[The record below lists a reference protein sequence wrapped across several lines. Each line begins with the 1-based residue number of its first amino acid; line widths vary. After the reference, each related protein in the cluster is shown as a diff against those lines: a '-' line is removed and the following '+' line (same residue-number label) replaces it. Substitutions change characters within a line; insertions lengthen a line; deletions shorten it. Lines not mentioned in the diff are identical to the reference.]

1 MCFAFILLAL
11 GFIKCLLHH
20 KGMLEEVLNVLTS
33 VSRSVSS
40 LWHFYYVSVSSCLDQ
55 ILNVL
60 SRLMSRHLCLCVG
73 KKCLDSITAEHVP
86 KFGFLFSVR
95 VNAVYRASRDLAVYL
110 SYLCKGLMQSTGL
123 AVIWLFISVIC
134 VKCYCVADELNI
146 LQIGAG
152 DCRHIV
158 KTLAHC
164 YQHPSTKI
172 NVSLILLHFYRI
184 DRACD

>member
-1 MCFAFILLAL
+1 MS
-11 GFIKCLLHH
+11 CL
-20 KGMLEEVLNVLTS
+20 V
-33 VSRSVSS
+33 
-40 LWHFYYVSVSSCLDQ
+40 SCLDTCVSV
-55 ILNVL
+55 LEKNVL
-60 SRLMSRHLCLCVG
+60 IPSLPNMFPN
-73 KKCLDSITAEHVP
+73 LD
-86 KFGFLFSVR
+86 FCSV
-95 VNAVYRASRDLAVYL
+95 L
-110 SYLCKGLMQSTGL
+110 GLMQSTGL